1 MTAERL
7 EATLALA
14 HEVLDVLDTHDVQAV
29 VIGALALA
37 VHGYPR
43 ATRDLDLGVATS
55 LSTLENVAQTLSQR
69 GMTVALRRPD
79 PQDPLGGV
87 VDVEDET
94 DDLVQLV
101 NFDNPPAGGFPRLVV
116 DALATA
122 EPLEPGA
129 RLRVVDPYH
138 LVMFKLYAGGPKSAL
153 DILALLARAPQLDRA
168 RLRDL
173 AASYRLDRAL
183 QRVLSLADDGLT

>member
-55 LSTLENVAQTLSQR
+55 LSTLENVAQ
-69 GMTVALRRPD
+69 
-79 PQDPLGGV
+79 
-87 VDVEDET
+87 
-94 DDLVQLV
+94 
-101 NFDNPPAGGFPRLVV
+101 
-116 DALATA
+116 
-122 EPLEPGA
+122 
-129 RLRVVDPYH
+129 
-138 LVMFKLYAGGPKSAL
+138 
-153 DILALLARAPQLDRA
+153 
-168 RLRDL
+168 
-173 AASYRLDRAL
+173 
-183 QRVLSLADDGLT
+183 